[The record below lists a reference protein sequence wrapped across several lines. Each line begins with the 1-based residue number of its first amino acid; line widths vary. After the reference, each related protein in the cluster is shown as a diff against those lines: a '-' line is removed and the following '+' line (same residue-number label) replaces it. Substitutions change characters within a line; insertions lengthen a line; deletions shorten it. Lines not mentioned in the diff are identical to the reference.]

1 MRMLGGSQVFV
12 EEEVMVPVMSPRNH
26 HLKDKDGPEK
36 TPRDCLL
43 DDHGGTFQGTIVNAG
58 SDDRVLPAAG
68 RYTVIRQA
76 SG

>member
-1 MRMLGGSQVFV
+1 M
-12 EEEVMVPVMSPRNH
+12 MSPRNR
-26 HLKDKDGPEK
+26 HLRDGPEK

-68 RYTVIRQA
+68 RCTVRQ
-76 SG
+76 GT